1 MFIIVGHDVKNQQ
14 VMVHDTADH
23 TTMPANYKIVE
34 KVLRKGYKIK
44 GLDEQGNIICN
55 NSDVFDELRLYLK
68 PLLAKALLLQLD
80 KLKIAELIFPVC
92 KKYGVVDKP
101 FDLEVNTQACTITFY
116 LIGVSYHYKEDKIEK
131 FHSVKHLKEF
141 EQLPEEAQYML
152 QELYKMPLKLK
163 HSDLIITEINQL
175 FNHSYLIR
183 FKDGIIMQV
192 TIHYYDKDFSK
203 LLDTLDETACTAV
216 FKHYIRRLAEE
227 KPKGPYFISQ
237 LRRWRNSTFNMKT
250 RNIYT
255 R

>member
-1 MFIIVGHDVKNQQ
+1 MQI
-14 VMVHDTADH
+14 
-23 TTMPANYKIVE
+23 
-34 KVLRKGYKIK
+34 
-44 GLDEQGNIICN
+44 
-55 NSDVFDELRLYLK
+55 
-68 PLLAKALLLQLD
+68 
-80 KLKIAELIFPVC
+80 LIFPVC
-92 KKYGVVDKP
+92 KRYGVVDKP

-163 HSDLIITEINQL
+163 HSDLIITKINQL
-175 FNHSYLIR
+175 FNGAYIIK
-183 FKDGIIMQV
+183 FKDGIIIQV
-192 TIHYYDKDFSK
+192 AIRYYDKDFSK
-203 LLDTLDETACTAV
+203 LLDTLDGMAYTAV
-216 FKHYIRRLAEE
+216 FKHYVRRLAEE

-237 LRRWRNSTFNMKT
+237 LRQWHNSTFNMKT

>member
-1 MFIIVGHDVKNQQ
+1 MFIIVGHDKQIQQ

-34 KVLRKGYKIK
+34 KVLRKGYEIK

-68 PLLAKALLLQLD
+68 PLLAKAVLLQLD

-116 LIGVSYHYKEDKIEK
+116 LIGISYHYKEDKIEK

-141 EQLPEEAQYML
+141 EQLPEEVQYML
-152 QELYKMPLKLK
+152 QELYKMPLELK
-163 HSDLIITEINQL
+163 HSDLIITEISQF
-175 FNHSYLIR
+175 FNRSYLIR
-183 FKDGIIMQV
+183 FKSGTIIQV
-192 TIHYYDKDFSK
+192 NISYYEKDFSTILNK
-203 LLDTLDETACTAV
+203 LDETLWDAA

-227 KPKGPYFISQ
+227 EPKGPYFI
-237 LRRWRNSTFNMKT
+237 REINVWGNYTYNMKV